1 MMQAADTACFAAKQ
15 AGRNQI
21 HVYHPEDVEIT
32 RRQGE
37 MRWVSRILMALQED
51 RFTLYQQRISPV
63 ADGPGRH
70 YFEILLR
77 MLDTDDRTIAP
88 GSFLPAAERHR
99 LIERLDRWVIANTL
113 EWLARPARGAGRPLP
128 VRHQPVGPQ
137 PGQRAHPALLE
148 DQITRYDI
156 PPEKRRFE
164 VTETVAAED
173 PDKATRFIAA
183 CATGCDF
190 ALDDFGTGVSSFGY
204 LRTLPVDFVKIDGI
218 FVKGILDD
226 PPTTCWWRRSTRSPT
241 RWARRPSPST
251 SRASRSC
258 AAWRRSASTSSRATA
273 SAGRSRS
280 ARWAAR
286 APGAEAQTG
295 GRNPPAEP
303 RKPSDWYSV
312 GKKRQKQT
320 SILGSSSMAAS
331 STFSRLTT
339 TVNDAFLAPL
349 IALPNL
355 GLAAINA
362 TVGGSARLAESA
374 ARAAS
379 DAGLG
384 AFAEAVEDVS
394 RRVADRA
401 LFGFYYMTTQ
411 GPLEAVAQDVRGI
424 TGGGLAL
431 ALGDFDWL
439 AKALPR
445 YRRSM
450 DYVYDKAQH
459 DEVQPASD
467 FPLSA
472 ALAESATST
481 VESFPED
488 LIEALGSGDAL
499 EVLRAMF
506 EQPREIATLLVNY
519 PNVEFRV
526 VYDVLVFTLEA
537 YLEAADAYRYSLCE
551 LAIMESALSDETRTL
566 LSSSCATAPNPI
578 VQLRVLRAA
587 AGALGGAAE
596 DRAFRRTAG
605 GEIIDLGAIAESV
618 FEPRA
623 IERAQAICSELLS
636 YRPFLWLYGDE
647 KLALRKNRSET
658 TRKFGPEAAQR
669 IEKEPLYPLTDEE
682 VAALTK
688 GGPRP
693 AAEVHR
699 ILVEQFRKR
708 GLGELAE
715 RVADGLTGKSR
726 RRRQGRPRAGAAARA
741 GRKPAVSRT

>member
-1 MMQAADTACFAAKQ
+1 
-15 AGRNQI
+15 
-21 HVYHPEDVEIT
+21 
-32 RRQGE
+32 
-37 MRWVSRILMALQED
+37 
-51 RFTLYQQRISPV
+51 
-63 ADGPGRH
+63 
-70 YFEILLR
+70 
-77 MLDTDDRTIAP
+77 
-88 GSFLPAAERHR
+88 
-99 LIERLDRWVIANTL
+99 
-113 EWLARPARGAGRPLP
+113 
-128 VRHQPVGPQ
+128 
-137 PGQRAHPALLE
+137 
-148 DQITRYDI
+148 
-156 PPEKRRFE
+156 
-164 VTETVAAED
+164 
-173 PDKATRFIAA
+173 
-183 CATGCDF
+183 
-190 ALDDFGTGVSSFGY
+190 
-204 LRTLPVDFVKIDGI
+204 
-218 FVKGILDD
+218 
-226 PPTTCWWRRSTRSPT
+226 
-241 RWARRPSPST
+241 
-251 SRASRSC
+251 
-258 AAWRRSASTSSRATA
+258 
-273 SAGRSRS
+273 
-280 ARWAAR
+280 
-286 APGAEAQTG
+286 
-295 GRNPPAEP
+295 
-303 RKPSDWYSV
+303 
-312 GKKRQKQT
+312 
-320 SILGSSSMAAS
+320 MAAS

-339 TVNDAFLAPL
+339 TANDAFLAPL

-401 LFGFYYMTTQ
+401 LDAARESSGMVTEAVGKLVGSGGERSANTLLARTLLERTTATGAQPLAAAVDAVRAARKIEVLRDAGEGAWESFSRLIDPLSKGGVLPGEIGASTAAEVRFGFYYMTTQ

-424 TGGGLAL
+424 AGGGLAL

-506 EQPREIATLLVNY
+506 KQPREIATLLVNY

-537 YLEAADAYRYSLCE
+537 YLEAADAERYSLCE
-551 LAIMESALSDETRTL
+551 LAIMESALSDETKDDCLEQLRE
-566 LSSSCATAPNPI
+566 TAPNTTIQFEYYVPLL
-578 VQLRVLRAA
+578 VPKD
-587 AGALGGAAE
+587 GAAE

-647 KLALRKNRSET
+647 KLAL
-658 TRKFGPEAAQR
+658 PE
-669 IEKEPLYPLTDEE
+669 EPLGDHPQ
-682 VAALTK
+682 V
-688 GGPRP
+688 
-693 AAEVHR
+693 
-699 ILVEQFRKR
+699 
-708 GLGELAE
+708 
-715 RVADGLTGKSR
+715 
-726 RRRQGRPRAGAAARA
+726 RPRGRAAHREGTALSPD
-741 GRKPAVSRT
+741 G